1 MRASTQVAAEL
12 HGIGA
17 RASSPQG
24 TVRKDANGE
33 RVSTPRTT
41 DVIIIGL
48 GAMGSAAAYHLARRG
63 SRVIGLE
70 QFTPAHEWGSSHGK
84 SRIIREA
91 YFEHPAYVP
100 LVQRAYEL
108 WQELQQ
114 EAGIPLLLPTRG
126 LMIGPSEGELVRGAL
141 ASAKAHDL
149 PHELLTREDVQHRF
163 PVFRLEPG
171 MVAVLEPR
179 AGVLFPEAC
188 VQAHLSAATRAG
200 AELRFEEPVRNWRAM
215 ADRVEVTTT
224 RQTLVADH
232 LIVTAGPWTSQLLD
246 KVSIPLVVERNVQF
260 WFRPIRDV
268 ADFAP
273 GKLPVHIWEYSPGAF
288 SYGFPALGPEGVK
301 VARHHSGEIC
311 TPQTLRRSVSTQ
323 EVEAMRGLLT
333 RYLPGA
339 SGDPLGAVVCM
350 YTNTPDG
357 HFVVDHH
364 PSTRRVVLACGFSG
378 HGFKF
383 ASVIGETLAD
393 LTREG
398 RTAHP
403 LELFKIRR
411 FR

>member
-1 MRASTQVAAEL
+1 MCE
-12 HGIGA
+12 
-17 RASSPQG
+17 
-24 TVRKDANGE
+24 DANGE
-33 RVSTPRTT
+33 RVSTTRTS

-91 YFEHPAYVP
+91 YFENPAYVP

-114 EAGIPLLLPTRG
+114 EAGTPLLLTTRG
-126 LMIGPSEGELVRGAL
+126 LMIGPPEGELIRGAL

-149 PHELLTREDVQHRF
+149 PHELLTLEDVHHRF
-163 PVFRLEPG
+163 PVFRLEQG
-171 MVAVLEPR
+171 MVGVLEPR

-188 VQAHLSAATRAG
+188 VQAHLSGATRAG
-200 AELRFEEPVRNWRAM
+200 AELRFEEPVRNWRAL

-232 LIVTAGPWTSQLLD
+232 LIVTAGPWTSQLLH
-246 KVSIPLVVERNVQF
+246 KVSVPLAVERNVQF
-260 WFRPIRDV
+260 WFRPVGDA

-273 GKLPVHIWEYSPGAF
+273 GRLPVHMWEYSPGAF
-288 SYGFPALGPEGVK
+288 FYGFPALGPEGVK
-301 VARHHSGEIC
+301 VARHHSGEVC
-311 TPQTLRRSVSTQ
+311 TPQTLRRVVSTQ
-323 EVEAMRGLLT
+323 EVEAMRGLLA

-339 SGDPLGAVVCM
+339 NGDALGAVVCM

-364 PSTRRVVLACGFSG
+364 PSTRRVVVACGFSG

-383 ASVIGETLAD
+383 ASVIGEILAD
-393 LTREG
+393 LTRED

-403 LELFKIRR
+403 IDLFRVRR